1 MPSANQNKDQDRH
14 VDHKATY
21 SLVFSRLIYFF
32 LTIRLHSSTI
42 LVLTVFCLTVTHI
55 LPGVRDFMLIPQ
67 MSQVFIC
74 FLFPTISTFL
84 SNMKA
89 FGLSK
94 DICKEFLLKMSTI
107 GELNQGRLP

>member
-1 MPSANQNKDQDRH
+1 MLMPQ
-14 VDHKATY
+14 
-21 SLVFSRLIYFF
+21 L
-32 LTIRLHSSTI
+32 
-42 LVLTVFCLTVTHI
+42 
-55 LPGVRDFMLIPQ
+55 
-67 MSQVFIC
+67 SQVFIC
-74 FLFPTISTFL
+74 LLFPTISTFL